1 MTAVNG
7 LTAVYNRGH
16 SNEIEGFRGNFC
28 LYSNETGDFP
38 TYYNEFVSEVTGDPL
53 GLPSIERFETA
64 LHETPWFKE
73 AVSHPVDNLT
83 WTIGRSQ
90 ISKHCHAIDYSQL
103 QA

>member
-1 MTAVNG
+1 VNG

-38 TYYNEFVSEVTGDPL
+38 PYYNEFVSEVTGDPL
-53 GLPSIERFETA
+53 FETA

-73 AVSHPVDNLT
+73 AVSHSVDNLT

-90 ISKHCHAIDYSQL
+90 ISKHRYDTDYCHL
-103 QA
+103 EL